1 MLHKLHPGDTP
12 EQFELEFLV
21 SRNDGL
27 AWGWVISFVHSQQ
40 VVRLLSSL
48 LSHTKWKC
56 QQWRRAACF
65 FRSFQRWELAVSF
78 SLSIPFVTDYSSSLL
93 EAAIAAQNS
102 CTAQTQTPSA
112 VQIQEIKLHWIA
124 LRIPQP
130 TSHLFNY
137 KNNLTPVCRCVQLW
151 RHTQQHSICRCNM

>member
-48 LSHTKWKC
+48 LSHTK
-56 QQWRRAACF
+56 
-65 FRSFQRWELAVSF
+65 
-78 SLSIPFVTDYSSSLL
+78 
-93 EAAIAAQNS
+93 
-102 CTAQTQTPSA
+102 
-112 VQIQEIKLHWIA
+112 
-124 LRIPQP
+124 
-130 TSHLFNY
+130 
-137 KNNLTPVCRCVQLW
+137 
-151 RHTQQHSICRCNM
+151 